1 MTTGRN
7 LQGPFAD
14 PIRKHL
20 ETARR
25 QISQGQ
31 LKQAALTLNQAQRIL
46 PGDARLFMLAALMAE
61 KSGNKAGAFDAMR
74 RCVNV
79 APNWGPG
86 LLEMALLQARHN
98 QFADAVQTAEKV
110 AALEPNNL
118 QVLAGVID
126 IAHRAGAMEMAVTHL
141 RRGLALVP
149 NDMEL
154 RRLLARDLSALG
166 QHEEALALWNGLVAE
181 NPGNRYALEGRLDA
195 LMTAGLT
202 TSAQAQADA
211 DALVALQPDNP
222 TYAYWQQ
229 LTQGQTPA
237 QQPVELSRELFDGM
251 ADTYDMHMVGQLGYR
266 LPKLVAE
273 KIIQRHPDKQIN
285 VLDLGCGT
293 GLLGVYLGR
302 LNGYLIGVDVAT
314 KMVEQAA
321 RHQVYDRFH
330 TVNLH
335 DALQATPDSLYHV
348 LTALDVFIHAGDLT
362 NALPNAQRILL
373 PGGVLYFSCEIAPED
388 GPDLVLQ
395 ASGRYAHKRS
405 HVEALCAQ
413 AGFEIE
419 VEELVLR
426 REAGEPVQGLLIT
439 AHKPAAAD
447 SHPAA

>member
-1 MTTGRN
+1 MTTGRTS
-7 LQGPFAD
+7 QGLFAD
-14 PIRKHL
+14 PIRKHI
-20 ETARR
+20 ETARS

-31 LKQAALTLNQAQRIL
+31 LKQAAQTLNQAQQIL

-86 LLEMALLQARHN
+86 LLEMALLHARHN
-98 QFADAVQTAEKV
+98 QFEPAIEAAEKV

-126 IAHRAGAMEMAVTHL
+126 IAHRAGATEMAIKHL
-141 RRGLALVP
+141 RRGLTLVP

-154 RRLLARDLSALG
+154 RRMLAQDLSLLG
-166 QHEEALALWNGLVAE
+166 QHEEALTLWNGLVAD
-181 NPGNRYALEGRLDA
+181 NPGNQYALEGRLQA
-195 LMTAGLT
+195 LQSAGLT
-202 TSAQAQADA
+202 TSQQAQADA
-211 DALVALQPDNP
+211 DALLALQPDNAVY
-222 TYAYWQQ
+222 TYWQQ
-229 LTQGQTPA
+229 LTQGQTPT
-237 QQPVELSRELFDGM
+237 QQPVEISRQLFDGM
-251 ADTYDMHMVGQLGYR
+251 AQDYDLHMVGQLGYQ

-273 KIIQRHPDKQIN
+273 KIVQRHPDKQIN

-302 LNGYLIGVDVAT
+302 LNGFLIGVDVAT

-335 DALQATPDSLYHV
+335 DALQATPDGLYHV
-348 LTALDVFIHAGDLT
+348 LTALDVFIYAGDLT
-362 NALPNAQRILL
+362 QALPNAQRILL

-388 GPDLVLQ
+388 GPDMVLQ
-395 ASGRYAHKRS
+395 ANGRYAHKRS
-405 HVEALCAQ
+405 HIEALCAQ
-413 AGFEIE
+413 AGLNAE
-419 VEELVLR
+419 VQELVLR
-426 REAGEPVQGLLIT
+426 REAGEPVPGLLVT
-439 AHKPAAAD
+439 AQKPAAA
-447 SHPAA
+447 

>member
-1 MTTGRN
+1 MTTGRTS
-7 LQGPFAD
+7 QGLFAD
-14 PIRKHL
+14 PIRKHI
-20 ETARR
+20 ETARS

-31 LKQAALTLNQAQRIL
+31 LKQAAQTLNQAQRIL

-86 LLEMALLQARHN
+86 LLEMALLHARHN
-98 QFADAVQTAEKV
+98 QFEPAIEAAEKV

-126 IAHRAGAMEMAVTHL
+126 IAHRAGATEMAIKHL
-141 RRGLALVP
+141 RRGLTLVP

-154 RRLLARDLSALG
+154 RRMLAQDLSLLG
-166 QHEEALALWNGLVAE
+166 QHEEALTLWNGLVAD
-181 NPGNRYALEGRLDA
+181 NPGNPYALEGRLQA
-195 LMTAGLT
+195 LQSAGLT
-202 TSAQAQADA
+202 TSQQAQADA
-211 DALVALQPDNP
+211 DALLALQPDNAV
-222 TYAYWQQ
+222 YAYWQQ
-229 LTQGQTPA
+229 LTQGQTPT
-237 QQPVELSRELFDGM
+237 QQPVEISRQLFDGM
-251 ADTYDMHMVGQLGYR
+251 AQDYDLHMVGQLGYQ

-273 KIIQRHPDKQIN
+273 KIVQRHPDKQIN

-302 LNGYLIGVDVAT
+302 LNGFLIGVDVAT

-335 DALQATPDSLYHV
+335 DALQATSDGLYHI
-348 LTALDVFIHAGDLT
+348 LTALDVFIYAGDLT
-362 NALPNAQRILL
+362 QALPNAQRILL

-388 GPDLVLQ
+388 GPDMVLQ
-395 ASGRYAHKRS
+395 ANGRYAHKRS
-405 HVEALCAQ
+405 HIEALCAQ
-413 AGFEIE
+413 AGLNAE
-419 VEELVLR
+419 VQELVLR
-426 REAGEPVQGLLIT
+426 REAGEPVPGLLVT
-439 AHKPAAAD
+439 AQKPAAA
-447 SHPAA
+447 